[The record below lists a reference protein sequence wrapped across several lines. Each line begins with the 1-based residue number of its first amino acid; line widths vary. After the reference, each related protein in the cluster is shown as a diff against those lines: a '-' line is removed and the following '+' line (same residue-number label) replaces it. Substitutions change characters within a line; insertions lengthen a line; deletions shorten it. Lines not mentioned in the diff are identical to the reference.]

1 MAIDLKINDAKGY
14 WDLSIENGDLAKTD
28 SLDTAIYMSVFCEK
42 RAEKINNQINKR
54 GHFTN
59 LFSLVSGYQVGS
71 LLWLYTEQ
79 AKNTDANLSLIQSS
93 IKDGLKWLIEDK
105 IVSKINVSANK
116 ADTGVNIEI
125 SLINKLQSN
134 SKYYN
139 LFLNL

>member
-1 MAIDLKINDAKGY
+1 MAIDLKINDAKGF
-14 WDLSIENGDLAKTD
+14 WDLSVENGDLAKTD

-59 LFSLVSGYQVGS
+59 EFTPVTGYQVGS

-79 AKNTDANLSLIQSS
+79 ARNTDANLSLIQSS
-93 IKDGLKWLIEDK
+93 VKDGLKWLTEDK
-105 IVSKINVSANK
+105 ILSKVEVGATRTE
-116 ADTGVNIEI
+116 TGVNIDI
-125 SLINKLQSN
+125 NLINKLQSN

-139 LFLNL
+139 LFVNL